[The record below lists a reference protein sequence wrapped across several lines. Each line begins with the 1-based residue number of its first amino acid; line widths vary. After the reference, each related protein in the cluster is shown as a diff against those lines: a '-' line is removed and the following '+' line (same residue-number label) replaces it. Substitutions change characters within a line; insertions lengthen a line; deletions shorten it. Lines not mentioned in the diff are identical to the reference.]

1 MVIVHPPEVS
11 SPRLANEAVG
21 ARVQIR
27 RAFYATM
34 GSAFLAKIAVELQR
48 ALKEHQITGGAGS
61 ATASLL
67 AQGDGWSVSD
77 VICTSGPDDR
87 PFEEQHRDVSIS
99 IIAAGTFQYRARSH
113 KEARAHQELMTPG
126 AVLLGN
132 PGQAFECSHD
142 HGSGDRCISFKYTPE
157 FLETL
162 VEVPTRFCI
171 SRLPPLRASAPL
183 VARACAALAG
193 TAGASWEELAVDVAV
208 QAVQLANDS
217 HCDDAN
223 APDANVPVDAMARV
237 TRAVRAIERNADAA
251 LPLQRLA
258 KQATLS
264 PYHFLRTFTRITG
277 VTPHQFA
284 MRVRLREAA
293 LRLTLNDARV
303 IDVAL
308 DCGFGDL
315 SNFNRSFR
323 TEFGVAPRL
332 YRRQQNHSV

>member
-1 MVIVHPPEVS
+1 M
-11 SPRLANEAVG
+11 
-21 ARVQIR
+21 
-27 RAFYATM
+27 
-34 GSAFLAKIAVELQR
+34 AKIAVELQR
-48 ALKEHQITGGAGS
+48 ALKEHQIAGGAGT
-61 ATASLL
+61 ATARLL

-87 PFEEQHRDVSIS
+87 SFEEQHRDVSIS

-132 PGQAFECSHD
+132 PGQSFECSHD

-162 VEVPTRFCI
+162 VEAPSRFHV
-171 SRLPPLRASAPL
+171 SRLPPMRASAPL

-193 TAGASWEELAVDVAV
+193 TAEASWEELAVDVAV
-208 QAVQLANDS
+208 QAVQLANDR
-217 HCDDAN
+217 HCDG
-223 APDANVPVDAMARV
+223 PDVPIDAMARV

-251 LPLQRLA
+251 LPLHRLA

-284 MRVRLREAA
+284 MRARLREAA
-293 LRLTLNDARV
+293 LRLTQNDARI

-323 TEFGVAPRL
+323 TEFGVAPRM
-332 YRRQQNHSV
+332 YRRQHSV